1 MLHQGKVF
9 FGWKC
14 HISDAVT
21 YVSLTHDGQCLV
33 VSSADNMVRLL
44 DKASGDLLAE

>member
-1 MLHQGKVF
+1 VF
-9 FGWKC
+9 WVECNF
-14 HISDAVT
+14 SDSVT